1 MTQQPALPDRPDDSD
16 GPESTRSERH
26 DPPGPTDPDPY
37 DLGGAL
43 YDAIGLVARRL
54 RHSRAPGELSLPERS
69 ALSRLAGAGP
79 ASAAKLAR
87 AEQVTAQ
94 AMGTVVN
101 GLETR
106 GFVERRP
113 DPHDG
118 RRIIVSLTEAGE
130 GVLRRK
136 REARGRQLATVL
148 TERFTPAEL
157 QTLAAAAP
165 LLERLGENL

>member
-1 MTQQPALPDRPDDSD
+1 MTQQTAPSDRPDESD
-16 GPESTRSERH
+16 GTESARSERH
-26 DPPGPTDPDPY
+26 GPPGPADPH

-43 YDAIGLVARRL
+43 YDAIGLIARRL
-54 RHSRAPGELSLPERS
+54 RHRRAPGELSLPERS

-79 ASAAKLAR
+79 ASAAELAR

-101 GLETR
+101 GLEAR

-113 DPHDG
+113 DPRDG
-118 RRIIVSLTEAGE
+118 RRIIVSLTETGE
-130 GVLRRK
+130 DVLRRK
-136 REARGRQLATVL
+136 REARGRQLAVVL
-148 TERFTPAEL
+148 TEQFSPAEL
-157 QTLAAAAP
+157 QSLAVAAP

>member
-1 MTQQPALPDRPDDSD
+1 MTQQPAPPDRPDDSD

-26 DPPGPTDPDPY
+26 SPPETADPY

-79 ASAAKLAR
+79 ASAAELAR

>member
-1 MTQQPALPDRPDDSD
+1 MTQQPGRQDRSAETAEATEAAAT
-16 GPESTRSERH
+16 GEAN
-26 DPPGPTDPDPY
+26 
-37 DLGGAL
+37 LGGAL

-69 ALSRLAGAGP
+69 ALSRLAAAGP
-79 ASAAKLAR
+79 ASAAELAR

-106 GFVERRP
+106 GFVRRRP
-113 DPHDG
+113 DPHDR
-118 RRIIVSLTEAGE
+118 RRIIVSLTETGE
-130 GVLRRK
+130 DVLRRK

-165 LLERLGENL
+165 LLERLGEHL